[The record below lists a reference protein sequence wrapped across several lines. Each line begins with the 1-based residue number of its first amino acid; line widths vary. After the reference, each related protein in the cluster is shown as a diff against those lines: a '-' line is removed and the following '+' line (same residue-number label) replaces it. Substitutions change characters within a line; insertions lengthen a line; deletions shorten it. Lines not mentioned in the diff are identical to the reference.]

1 MHHGVELQ
9 EVVIAA
15 FLGEARGSEPDD
27 PIQVNLKRPFA
38 RPGDPV
44 HEFALAPFAP
54 VLPTSFGAHASFLFL
69 AASASFL

>member
-27 PIQVNLKRPFA
+27 PIQVNLK
-38 RPGDPV
+38 
-44 HEFALAPFAP
+44 
-54 VLPTSFGAHASFLFL
+54 
-69 AASASFL
+69 